1 MEGVSN
7 CSFSSPSLYLKNNGH
22 AYRAVVLKLHL
33 MKPWGSY
40 KKVDRMERKIDKE
53 WGGREGQDLRPAQFQ
68 SQLLC

>member
-1 MEGVSN
+1 
-7 CSFSSPSLYLKNNGH
+7 
-22 AYRAVVLKLHL
+22 

-40 KKVDRMERKIDKE
+40 KKVDRMERKVDKE